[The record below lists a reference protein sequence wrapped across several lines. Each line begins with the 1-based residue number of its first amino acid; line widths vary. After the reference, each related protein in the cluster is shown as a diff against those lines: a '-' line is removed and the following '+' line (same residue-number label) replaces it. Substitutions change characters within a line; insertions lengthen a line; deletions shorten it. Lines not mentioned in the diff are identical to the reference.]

1 MSRPAER
8 RAAATSPPA
17 GESLAERAYR
27 RLEEMIVTLELEP
40 GAELTEAALC
50 ARLGIGRTP
59 VREALQRLA
68 SEHLVQI
75 SPRRGVRVAEI
86 NVEQQLMVLE
96 VRRELERMIAGRAA
110 ARATS
115 AERARLR
122 RMASA
127 MTRAG
132 AKDDWLAFLRLDRE
146 FNQFIAQCAHNPYA
160 ARAIAPLH
168 ALSRRFWYMHY
179 TETGDLPFS
188 AGAHAA
194 IMTAAADGE
203 PAAAERAAD
212 RLIDFAVKCSREQIA
227 RQFGDVIRPSASGS
241 TAAGQRRTRSGR
253 GRRRAPAPSAPRSP

>member
-1 MSRPAER
+1 MPAAAAR
-8 RAAATSPPA
+8 RAAVSPVP
-17 GESLAERAYR
+17 GESLADQAYR
-27 RLEEMIVTLELEP
+27 KLEEMIVTLQLEP
-40 GAELTEAALC
+40 GAHATEAALC
-50 ARLGIGRTP
+50 SRLGLGRTP

-75 SPRRGVRVAEI
+75 SPRRGVTVAEV

-110 ARATS
+110 TRATKP
-115 AERARLR
+115 ERARLR

-179 TETGDLPFS
+179 METGDLPFS

-194 IMTAAADGE
+194 IMTAVADGD
-203 PAAAERAAD
+203 AAAAKRAAN
-212 RLIDFAVKCSREQIA
+212 RLIDFAAECSREQIA
-227 RQFGDVIRPSASGS
+227 RQFREFIRPSGS
-241 TAAGQRRTRSGR
+241 AATAAARKRTRSGR
-253 GRRRAPAPSAPRSP
+253 ARLRAPAPCAPRSP